1 LNAILSDGSQTTY
14 SLWLRNS
21 RGRIYLNENYNINV
35 GRKSGEIYLTI
46 WSVGIGEAAYRN

>member
-1 LNAILSDGSQTTY
+1 MNAILSDGSQTTY

-21 RGRIYLNENYNINV
+21 RDRIYLNENYNINV